1 MSVLEELIEKL
12 TQTTTLDKKTIEKLF
27 KQELENCEGD
37 EILAAEKV
45 HRRIDFYLI

>member
-1 MSVLEELIEKL
+1 MTVLERLIKELTI
-12 TQTTTLDKKTIEKLF
+12 TTTLDKKTIEKLF
-27 KQELENCEGD
+27 KQELENCEVD